1 MNRKSQD
8 ARPANKLHSSGSVAV
23 LVDADG
29 TKKIVSTSVVTEG
42 SVGLGNNVIPMV
54 RPAL

>member
-1 MNRKSQD
+1 M
-8 ARPANKLHSSGSVAV
+8 
-23 LVDADG
+23 DADG